1 MLLHRIIA
9 ALVGI
14 PVIVYAIYSG
24 GLVYFILIASIALIS
39 LWEYLTMLDRSQP
52 FISEKII
59 ACLPALFLLTVQY
72 HFPASFGIVL
82 ILVIL
87 FYSGFLVFFF
97 PHFTPWK
104 IMSFLWGVLYI
115 VGCLSFLL
123 PLRALEQGL
132 LFSVFLFVGIW
143 ANDTGA
149 FFAGTN
155 FGKRKLARK
164 ISPGKTIEGAL
175 GGILFTLV
183 LLLLFGRHMKLDFP
197 ILFIL
202 SLLISLSGLLGD
214 LLISALKRHFK
225 VKDSGKVIPG
235 HGGFLDRFDSIIFAA
250 PLFYIF
256 LLLLL

>member
-1 MLLHRIIA
+1 MLLHRTIA

-24 GLVYFILIASIALIS
+24 GFVYFILVAIIALVS
-39 LWEYLTMLDRSQP
+39 LWEYLTMADRSKP
-52 FISEKII
+52 FLLEKII
-59 ACLPALFLLTVQY
+59 ACFSALFLLTVQY
-72 HFPASFGIVL
+72 YFPAGFGIVL
-82 ILVIL
+82 FLVIL
-87 FYSGFLVFFF
+87 LYSGFLVFFF

-104 IMSFLWGVLYI
+104 VMSSLWGVIYI

-132 LFSVFLFVGIW
+132 LLSAFLFVGIW

-164 ISPGKTIEGAL
+164 ISPGKTVEGAL
-175 GGILFTLV
+175 GGIFFTFIV
-183 LLLLFGRHMKLDFP
+183 LSFFGAYIDLEFS
-197 ILFIL
+197 ILFL
-202 SLLISLSGLLGD
+202 LTLLISLSGLLGD
-214 LLISALKRHFK
+214 LVISALKRHFK

-235 HGGFLDRFDSIIFAA
+235 HGGFLDRFDSIIFTA
-250 PLFYIF
+250 PLFYII
-256 LLLLL
+256 LLLL